1 MHWRKT
7 SAFLILVFGR
17 HTIFRTFSSKSNA
30 YDLIADELRFIE
42 IPVTHSQRE
51 LVLTASANSVFS
63 DCQLHFYGLFRTA
76 IHNTLTKPEK
86 TLLPINF
93 CELAIVEK
101 KLLFSIQYLRLLMS
115 NKFFL
120 TSLVYNKVLLFKI
133 NLVAVFQ
140 TETMAEFL
148 CLAKQKTYISTTNNL
163 FEKRWKINGKRNA

>member
-1 MHWRKT
+1 M
-7 SAFLILVFGR
+7 
-17 HTIFRTFSSKSNA
+17 
-30 YDLIADELRFIE
+30 
-42 IPVTHSQRE
+42 THSQRE

-63 DCQLHFYGLFRTA
+63 DCHATTFYGLFRTA

-140 TETMAEFL
+140 AETMAEFL
-148 CLAKQKTYISTTNNL
+148 CLAKQKTYIYPQQIISLKNG
-163 FEKRWKINGKRNA
+163 EK